1 MQLSGGIA
9 TLNLTRNSAA
19 RGVTLIVECSEDLT
33 TWVPL
38 ATSVNGNAPTGPAT
52 ITEGSGTV
60 RTLTV
65 QHAASPNRSFY
76 RVRAVMP

>member
-1 MQLSGGIA
+1 
-9 TLNLTRNSAA
+9 
-19 RGVTLIVECSEDLT
+19 VTLIVECSSDLA

-38 ATSVNGNAPTGPAT
+38 ATSVNGNTPTGTAT
-52 ITEGSGTV
+52 ISEGSGVV

-76 RVRAVMP
+76 RVRAVIP

>member
-1 MQLSGGIA
+1 
-9 TLNLTRNSAA
+9 
-19 RGVTLIVECSEDLT
+19 
-33 TWVPL
+33 
-38 ATSVNGNAPTGPAT
+38 VNGAAPTGSAT
-52 ITEGSGTV
+52 ISEGNGVV

>member
-1 MQLSGGIA
+1 M
-9 TLNLTRNSAA
+9 
-19 RGVTLIVECSEDLT
+19 TLIVECSEDLT

-38 ATSVNGNAPTGPAT
+38 ATSVNGATPTGTAT
-52 ITEGSGTV
+52 ISEGSGVV

>member
-1 MQLSGGIA
+1 
-9 TLNLTRNSAA
+9 
-19 RGVTLIVECSEDLT
+19 
-33 TWVPL
+33 L
-38 ATSVNGNAPTGPAT
+38 ATSINGTAPTGPAT
-52 ITEGSGTV
+52 ITEGTGIV